1 MLFTKSCQDLYFLL
15 GKKQICFTHEKSVC
29 FLLFL
34 HFFVSLLRER
44 FFPRIIFSSGIIN
57 KNLETVTKIL
67 GRKKWKK
74 EFRLW
79 NSFPNMT
86 SGEAASPG
94 LGGLGGLGGAA
105 AGVGPTSS
113 SRAVSGVLAGSLS
126 GRKLLVEGP
135 SVSMVIISGPVKVS
149 D

>member
-1 MLFTKSCQDLYFLL
+1 
-15 GKKQICFTHEKSVC
+15 
-29 FLLFL
+29 
-34 HFFVSLLRER
+34 
-44 FFPRIIFSSGIIN
+44 
-57 KNLETVTKIL
+57 
-67 GRKKWKK
+67 
-74 EFRLW
+74 
-79 NSFPNMT
+79 MT